1 MVLNGISRCLI
12 FELRLPYCVSA
23 CLLFSKTKNRNDKTM
38 TTTCISILRGINV
51 SGSKLIKMDALR
63 KAFEAWGFKNIQ
75 TYIQSGNIV
84 FQTNKSTTQE
94 LEKRIQQNIKKDFGF
109 DVPVVVKTQQELKNI
124 VNKNPFFKES
134 RKDAAF
140 FHVTF
145 LSAVPEKE
153 NSRKITESS
162 FLPEECELAGN
173 TVYLYCPNGYGNAK
187 LTNNFLESKLKV
199 NATTRNW
206 KTTLEL
212 LKMAEAAEK
221 TIKLL

>member
-1 MVLNGISRCLI
+1 MNNYI
-12 FELRLPYCVSA
+12 A
-23 CLLFSKTKNRNDKTM
+23 
-38 TTTCISILRGINV
+38 ILRGINV

-63 KAFEAWGFKNIQ
+63 KAFEAWGFKSVQ

-84 FQTNKSTTQE
+84 FQSNKATTQE
-94 LEKRIQQNIKKDFGF
+94 LEKRIYQNIKKEFGF
-109 DVPVVVKTQQELKNI
+109 DVPVVVKTHQELKNI
-124 VNKNPFFKES
+124 VSKNPFA
-134 RKDAAF
+134 KDKLKDPAF

-153 NSRKITESS
+153 NIRKITETS
-162 FLPEECELAGN
+162 FSPEEFILTGN
-173 TVYLYCPNGYGNAK
+173 AIYLYSPKGYGSAK
-187 LTNNFLESKLKV
+187 LTNNFLEGKLKV

-221 TIKLL
+221 KL